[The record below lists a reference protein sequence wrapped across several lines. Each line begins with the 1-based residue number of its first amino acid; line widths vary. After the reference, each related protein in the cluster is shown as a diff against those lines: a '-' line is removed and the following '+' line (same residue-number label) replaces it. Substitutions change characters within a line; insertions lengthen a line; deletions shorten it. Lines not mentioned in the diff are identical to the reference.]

1 MDGETKRQLSFP
13 LRLPSSLRES
23 ANEFAK
29 KDGVSLN
36 HFISV
41 ALAEKISRMEQSSKL
56 EHNAEVNAV
65 TKHAKIVLAN

>member
-1 MDGETKRQLSFP
+1 MDHERNRHLSFP

-23 ANEFAK
+23 ANGLAQ

-41 ALAEKISRMEQSSKL
+41 ALAEKISRLEQSSILDRQSSEKR
-56 EHNAEVNAV
+56 
-65 TKHAKIVLAN
+65 TRHASDRLMK